1 MNKSSILQATSVT
14 VRSPLVYPS
23 PSQLQ
28 QRQMQP
34 RWYYRRDSRGLG
46 IDIGYGL
53 GGVISNDG
61 TFLHAGSWGTFCW
74 VDPNRDIVGL
84 ILTQNVGGRN
94 PGIEFINVVNAAVLD
109 ATKESP

>member
-1 MNKSSILQATSVT
+1 
-14 VRSPLVYPS
+14 
-23 PSQLQ
+23 
-28 QRQMQP
+28 
-34 RWYYRRDSRGLG
+34 LG
-46 IDIGYGL
+46 W
-53 GGVISNDG
+53 VISNDG

-109 ATKESP
+109 ATKESR